1 MTRGPMTAA
10 DLRRWAMQCGTQAH
24 DPMMSGDE
32 RERLLK
38 MQESLLDLASTE
50 DWLNGTA
57 QFIQLSNDGRKKSPS
72 QEGLKATRR

>member
-57 QFIQLSNDGRKKSPS
+57 QFIQLSDDGRKKSPS
-72 QEGLKATRR
+72 REGLQATRR